1 MSDQHREEVPA
12 FPMQNTND
20 GMDLRDYFAARAME
34 ALVSRGNYEPDYVVN
49 IAYRLAD
56 AMMTRRKR

>member
-1 MSDQHREEVPA
+1 MSDQRREEVPA

-20 GMDLRDYFAARAME
+20 GMDLRDYFAARVLEQMVA
-34 ALVSRGNYEPDYVVN
+34 RGNYEPDYVVN

-56 AMMTRRKR
+56 AMMIRRKR